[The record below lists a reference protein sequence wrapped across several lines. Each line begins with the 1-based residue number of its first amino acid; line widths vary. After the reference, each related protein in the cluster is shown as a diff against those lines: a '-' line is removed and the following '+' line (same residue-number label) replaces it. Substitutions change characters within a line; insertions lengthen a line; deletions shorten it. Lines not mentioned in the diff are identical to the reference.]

1 MIREARKG
9 DEQAIMDLIHGLA
22 LYEKAPEQVVN
33 TAEDLAIH
41 LFEEK
46 ICDAIVA
53 EKDEQIV
60 GFALYYT
67 NYSTW
72 KGKLGIA
79 PTNASFQ
86 AFVTAMRVVEGEEKT
101 LAWLEAMKENAVIF
115 EKNGAILEAVE
126 AGVVDVGLINHY
138 YWFALAKEQGLENMK
153 STGEHLWNS
162 WCNGV

>member
-46 ICDAIVA
+46 ICEAIVA
-53 EKDEQIV
+53 EKDKQIV

-72 KGKLGIA
+72 KGKCLYLEDFYVLPELRGEGIG
-79 PTNASFQ
+79 S
-86 AFVTAMRVVEGEEKT
+86 
-101 LAWLEAMKENAVIF
+101 LLF
-115 EKNGAILEAVE
+115 EIGRAHV
-126 AGVVDVGLINHY
+126 
-138 YWFALAKEQGLENMK
+138 
-153 STGEHLWNS
+153 
-162 WCNGV
+162 

>member
-46 ICDAIVA
+46 ICEAIVA
-53 EKDEQIV
+53 EKDNQIV

-72 KGKLGIA
+72 KGKCLYLEDFYVLPELRGEGIGSLLF
-79 PTNASFQ
+79 N
-86 AFVTAMRVVEGEEKT
+86 RVVEIAKDRGVKRMD
-101 LAWLEAMKENAVIF
+101 WQVLEWNEPAIKFYQKKDAVLDSEWI
-115 EKNGAILEAVE
+115 NGR
-126 AGVVDVGLINHY
+126 
-138 YWFALAKEQGLENMK
+138 FFF
-153 STGEHLWNS
+153 
-162 WCNGV
+162 